1 MNCFGT
7 HCCPTGAGGG
17 DTGLYYDAVVSV
29 LLLIGVVG
37 ILTRDLHSD
46 DLVAGAV
53 VAMHSMRVLAS
64 AMEIL

>member
-1 MNCFGT
+1 MAHIVAPF
-7 HCCPTGAGGG
+7 GAGGG
-17 DTGLYYDAVVSV
+17 DTGLYYADVVAV

-37 ILTRDLHSD
+37 ILTCDWHSD

-53 VAMHSMRVLAS
+53 VTMHSMRVLAS